1 MLPPG
6 GFCFQYAA
14 NPCPAVKRGLR
25 LFLAIKVVYGT
36 VRTRVQRTV
45 RVQLSGVLPFFV
57 PYESTFVLSYVRI
70 LSTRTRTG
78 TSVRRYLRTYKLS
91 IRHTAVHVRVRV
103 Q

>member
-36 VRTRVQRTV
+36 VRTRVQYTYVYNCPEYFHSSFRTK
-45 RVQLSGVLPFFV
+45 
-57 PYESTFVLSYVRI
+57 VLSYVR
-70 LSTRTRTG
+70 T
-78 TSVRRYLRTYKLS
+78 VFYLHVL
-91 IRHTAVHVRVRV
+91 VRVHLYEDTFV
-103 Q
+103 HTSYLPSY

>member
-1 MLPPG
+1 M
-6 GFCFQYAA
+6 
-14 NPCPAVKRGLR
+14 
-25 LFLAIKVVYGT
+25 FLAIKVVYGT

-57 PYESTFVLSYVRI
+57 PYESTFVLSKVLSYVRI